1 MLAQSRG
8 DGRRGTAGEQV
19 GTAGD
24 CGGRPGT
31 ARVMSYKATINR
43 SDSISFIYTK

>member
-1 MLAQSRG
+1 VRHVSA
-8 DGRRGTAGEQV
+8 EQ
-19 GTAGD
+19 GGWTAGD

-31 ARVMSYKATINR
+31 ARAMSYEATMNR